1 MAEGCRLRVEGWHL
15 QGWMLSV
22 PTAQLLGTQP
32 FQQQDVTLAEGCRL
46 GTWGGIPRAGSLS
59 PLPLGTQRSL
69 RQDSLP

>member
-32 FQQQDVTLAEGCRL
+32 FQQHEGCRL
-46 GTWGGIPRAGSLS
+46 GTWGGIARAGSLS